1 MRLIAR
7 LDIKNEHVIKGI
19 HLEGLRKVGDPNEL
33 ALSYYEQGI
42 DEILFMDAVASL
54 YDRNNLFNII
64 ESACRNVFV
73 PIAVG
78 GGLRTVED
86 VSKALGAGA
95 DKVVIN
101 TGAMRNIGLIEEIA
115 RKFGSQC
122 LVGSIEAKKQG
133 DGWRAYVDNG
143 REPTNRDVIEWAH
156 MLQEAGC
163 GEIVLTSIDQ
173 EGTGRGFDLAL
184 TEQVNTA
191 ITRPLIVS
199 GGYGQPDHLEALM
212 ARTEPSAVAF
222 ASVLHYKRATVD
234 QLRQAAFRNQDSLE
248 CPQH

>member
-19 HLEGLRKVGDPNEL
+19 HLEGLRKVGDPNDL
-33 ALSYYEQGI
+33 ARLYYDQGI
-42 DEILFMDAVASL
+42 DEIVFMDAVASL

-64 ESACRNVFV
+64 EQACRNVFV

-78 GGLRTVED
+78 GGLRTVDD

-101 TGAMRNIGLIEEIA
+101 TGAMRNIHFIEEVA

-122 LVGSIEAKKQG
+122 LVGSIEAKRR
-133 DGWRAYVDNG
+133 DGGWKAYIDNG
-143 REPTNRDVIEWAH
+143 REPTNHDVIAWAH
-156 MLQEAGC
+156 ALQDAGC
-163 GEIVLTSIDQ
+163 GEILLTSVDQ
-173 EGTGRGFDLAL
+173 EGTGRGFDLDL
-184 TEQVNTA
+184 VEQVNAA
-191 ITRPLIVS
+191 ISRPLIVS
-199 GGYGQPDHLEALM
+199 GGYGKPEQLDALL

-234 QLRQAAFRNQDSLE
+234 ELRQAAHFRRG
-248 CPQH
+248 